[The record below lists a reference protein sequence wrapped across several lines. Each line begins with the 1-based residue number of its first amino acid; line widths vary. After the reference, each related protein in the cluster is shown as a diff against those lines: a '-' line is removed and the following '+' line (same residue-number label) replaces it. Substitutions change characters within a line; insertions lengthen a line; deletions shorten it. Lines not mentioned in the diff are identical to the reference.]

1 MSETASPPTGGRSP
15 RLALAMFLLGATLAF
30 GLIAAAGAIAKAFVA
45 SRSEAGIRV
54 KGFAATDIESDL
66 ATWSARIT
74 ARAATLS
81 DAYARLEQS
90 AARLQAFVG
99 SAGFPDSTWVL
110 SAVSTEEIKKR
121 DKDGNV
127 TNQVESYEL
136 TQSLSVRSEKVWE
149 VYDLSRNATSLIR
162 EGIDIKSFDPDYVST
177 QIEAVKL
184 TLLEAAT
191 ANARERAETLARGSG
206 GRVGTLTSANQG
218 VFQIVPRDSTNVS
231 DYGSYDTSTIQKTV
245 KAVVTLDFAVEGG

>member
-1 MSETASPPTGGRSP
+1 MSETASTPTGGRSP

-45 SRSEAGIRV
+45 SRSDAGIRV
-54 KGFAATDIESDL
+54 KGFASTDIESDL

-74 ARAATLS
+74 ARAATLPE
-81 DAYARLEQS
+81 AYARLEQS

-110 SAVSTEEIKKR
+110 SAVSTEEVKKR
-121 DKDGNV
+121 NKDGIV
-127 TNQVESYEL
+127 TNEIDSYEL
-136 TQSLSVRSEKVWE
+136 TQDLSIRSDRVWDVAE
-149 VYDLSRNATSLIR
+149 LSRNATSLIR
-162 EGIDIKSFDPDYVST
+162 EGIDIKSFAPDYVST
-177 QIEAVKL
+177 SIEAVKL
-184 TLLEAAT
+184 ALLEAAT

-206 GRVGTLTSANQG
+206 GRVGALTSASQG
-218 VFQIVPRDSTNVS
+218 VFQIVPRNSTDVS
-231 DYGSYDTSTIQKTV
+231 DYGSYDTSTVKKTV

>member
-1 MSETASPPTGGRSP
+1 MTESVSIPAGGRSP
-15 RLALAMFLLGATLAF
+15 RLALGMFLLGATLAF

-45 SRSEAGIRV
+45 SRSESGIRV
-54 KGFAATDIESDL
+54 KGFAATDLESDL

-74 ARAATLS
+74 ARATTLPE
-81 DAYARLEQS
+81 AYARLEQS

-110 SAVSTEEIKKR
+110 SAVSTGEVKRR
-121 DKDGNV
+121 DKDGNL
-127 TNQVESYEL
+127 TNEIEAYEL
-136 TQSLSVRSEKVWE
+136 SQKLSVRSERVWE

-184 TLLEAAT
+184 ALLEQAT

-206 GRVGTLTSANQG
+206 GAVGELLSASQG
-218 VFQIVPRDSTNVS
+218 VFQIVPRNSTSVS
-231 DYGSYDTSTIQKTV
+231 DYGSYDTSTIAKTV
-245 KAVVTLDFAVEGG
+245 KAVVTLDFTVKGG